1 MKPDLS
7 VIPARFPEPRT
18 DRKGF
23 TPKQRAEAF
32 TRAGGRCEECNAK
45 LMAKYEV
52 DHRIA
57 LDHTGKHEPSNWRV
71 LCVDC
76 HKVKTAS
83 DIGISAHINR
93 IHEKHG
99 FKEPKRQA
107 RPKMQGRGFSR
118 DLTKRFDGSVVKRS
132 PKTRY
137 RAERVGER
145 SVHDEPG
152 IHVSR
157 PLEKEQ

>member
-1 MKPDLS
+1 MKPEVTAL
-7 VIPARFPEPRT
+7 AERRPEPRT

-32 TRAGGRCEECNAK
+32 MRAKGRCEVCDVK
-45 LMAKYEV
+45 VTGKYEV

-57 LDHTGKHEPSNWRV
+57 LDHTGKHEPDNWRV
-71 LCVDC
+71 LCVAC

-99 FKEPKRQA
+99 FK
-107 RPKMQGRGFSR
+107 G
-118 DLTKRFDGSVVKRS
+118 
-132 PKTRY
+132 
-137 RAERVGER
+137 
-145 SVHDEPG
+145 
-152 IHVSR
+152 
-157 PLEKEQ
+157 